1 MFHEITKHIDIQM
14 HFIRDVIAQDAI
26 VIIKKKKKIPT
37 MDILIGMMTKII
49 STVKFKY
56 YFWT

>member
-14 HFIRDVIAQDAI
+14 HFIGDVIAQDAI
-26 VIIKKKKKIPT
+26 VIIKKKIPT

-49 STVKFKY
+49 STIKFKY

>member
-1 MFHEITKHIDIQM
+1 MFHERTKHIDIQM

-49 STVKFKY
+49 STIKFKH
-56 YFWT
+56 YFST

>member
-14 HFIRDVIAQDAI
+14 HFIGDVIAQDAI
-26 VIIKKKKKIPT
+26 VIIKKKIPT

-49 STVKFKY
+49 STIKFKH
-56 YFWT
+56 YFST